1 MVHLKVVGG
10 GCGGVAGCGQS
21 GRHGS
26 AWDRKTATEIRD
38 FEAISDGIRGAK
50 FDRLSSIALANS
62 NRVIT
67 PQDTSSGPQDS
78 LYSTWERQ
86 AAWCL

>member
-38 FEAISDGIRGAK
+38 FEAISDGIRGGGQ
-50 FDRLSSIALANS
+50 
-62 NRVIT
+62 V
-67 PQDTSSGPQDS
+67 
-78 LYSTWERQ
+78 
-86 AAWCL
+86 